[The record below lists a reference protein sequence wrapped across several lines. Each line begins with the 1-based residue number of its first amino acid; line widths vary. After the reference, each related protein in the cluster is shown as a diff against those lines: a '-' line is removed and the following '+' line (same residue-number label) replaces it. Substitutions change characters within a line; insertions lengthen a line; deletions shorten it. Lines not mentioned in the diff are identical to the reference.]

1 MTVRSTRPSLFALVA
16 ALFVGLGLLFAP
28 AAAAHDQLVSSNPEE
43 GAELDSQ
50 PEWIELEFS
59 GEVQEMGSEVQVMH
73 NGENVSAG
81 EIAVEGTTVSS
92 ALPDDLGAG
101 EYTIVWRVVSSD
113 GHPISGEIPF
123 TIQDAGGAG
132 GESAA
137 ENTEEGEGPG
147 LGAGAVDEEPQLGG
161 EQRGSLEEGEAEN
174 TSSGMST
181 PMIVLL
187 GVGALAV
194 VVMVVLLLMR
204 KNKGLPGT
212 EGDGRRPGTDGRP
225 GPEDTP
231 RRP

>member
-1 MTVRSTRPSLFALVA
+1 MTVRSSRMSLFALVA
-16 ALFVGLGLLFAP
+16 AFFVGLGLVFAP
-28 AAAAHDQLVSSNPEE
+28 AATAHDQLVSSTPES

-59 GEVQEMGSEVQVMH
+59 GEVQEMGSEVQVMYE
-73 NGENVSAG
+73 GENVSAG
-81 EIAVEGTTVSS
+81 ELTVDGTTVSS
-92 ALPDDLGAG
+92 ALPADLSAG
-101 EYTIVWRVVSSD
+101 EYTVVWRVVSSD

-123 TIQDAGGAG
+123 TITDGSGAG
-132 GESAA
+132 GEAA
-137 ENTEEGEGPG
+137 TEGEASEGAEGAEGDGPQ

-161 EQRGSLEEGEAEN
+161 EQRGSLEEGDAEA

-194 VVMVVLLLMR
+194 VVMVVLLLAR

-212 EGDGRRPGTDGRP
+212 EG
-225 GPEDTP
+225 EP
-231 RRP
+231 RR